1 MHTGKWW
8 PLGLPCKATQ
18 IIITPSPLLVGP
30 QQLVT
35 EAWSMLSYLR
45 GLGKGAEG
53 LTPEAGR
60 GGLKNPDA

>member
-1 MHTGKWW
+1 
-8 PLGLPCKATQ
+8 
-18 IIITPSPLLVGP
+18 
-30 QQLVT
+30 
-35 EAWSMLSYLR
+35 MLSYLR